1 MCGRFVL
8 RVVLRNLQ
16 RDFPLPFEL
25 DGAELPPAPPRFNIA
40 PTQLI
45 SIVRMIGREKIHSLV
60 RWGLIPRWWPKD
72 KKPKVQINGRGETL
86 FDKPYF
92 RDSAKNRRCLVLA
105 DGYYEWR
112 RDANDRPLQAYF
124 VERVD
129 GKPFAMAGIWDVW
142 KSPAGDTIESVAV
155 VTTPASAD
163 IAGIHDRMPLILAP
177 EDYLSWLDAE
187 RVDEGHAREL
197 IRPAPAGT
205 LIARAVGNRV
215 NKVAN
220 DDPANLASAT
230 PDDPPPQKPTRRK
243 PKDTGQGSLFD

>member
-40 PTQLI
+40 PTQMI
-45 SIVRMIGREKIHSLV
+45 SIVRMIGREKMHALV

-112 RDANDRPLQAYF
+112 RDENDRPLQAYF
-124 VERVD
+124 VERAD
-129 GKPFAMAGIWDVW
+129 GKPFAMAGVWDVW
-142 KSPAGDTIESVAV
+142 KSPAGDYIESVAV

-177 EDYLSWLDAE
+177 EDYLSWLDAQ

-197 IRPAPAGT
+197 IRTAPAGT

-220 DDPANLASAT
+220 DDPANLAPAT
-230 PDDPPPQKPTRRK
+230 PDDTPPLKSTRRK